1 MPYICLARN
10 DISDGSIQIL
20 DLSPNT
26 SQPKPPYAKGQ
37 TKYVN
42 YPTLGDATAKFTTGA
57 ATQSTTADISGLA
70 AFFLDRFEVSNSDQ
84 ATARLNV
91 SGNPSGGDTLIFA
104 KGVATKTITFVTPG
118 PAGPDEVLI
127 GLNVAATLTNLLA
140 FLNNAGNRTAYD
152 VAFGFH
158 FVADNNGITGGCD
171 ITSTGTGSYGVD
183 GICTLAYTGTVFKW
197 TFGGSFGAANVSEV
211 TRTHLT
217 LEKMNQNLLDRLVS
231 KVLTVT
237 ASGYSFN
244 DYNVY
249 LNMYNPNLNVTTNTA
264 ASMLVTS
271 TEKHGLTTGDTVK
284 FNFGAGGAT
293 SDVNGKDWAVTVVSE
308 YIFTVPFD
316 NSGSAVTGTGTLYF
330 SGFAQPLNLIP
341 YAGLDD
347 FKILM
352 SLASGAGYSLLAGSQ
367 TYAPL
372 TVAGG
377 ITVAQKTAAV
387 GTQTYEDTSTGPQTP
402 ATTHPISVTLPIK
415 PIRGTTATA
424 AFNMSITQGALAK
437 LAGPQ
442 PGTLHATSYITS
454 DVGATG
460 WATTLAGDPI
470 RSYPYQGARANLKGG
485 FVTESPSLTPIRGRL
500 VTVYDDFGTVLV

>member
-57 ATQSTTADISGLA
+57 ATQITTVDIAGLS
-70 AFFLDRFEVSNSDQ
+70 AFFLDRFEVSSAGQ
-84 ATARLNV
+84 ATARLNL
-91 SGNPSGGDTLIFA
+91 SGNPSGGDTLVFA

-118 PAGPDEVLI
+118 PAGPDEVEI
-127 GLNVAATLTNLLA
+127 GLNPGATLISLMA
-140 FLNNAGNRTAYD
+140 FLNDAGNRAAYD
-152 VAFGFH
+152 AAFGFH
-158 FVADNNGITGGCD
+158 FVADNNGVTGGCD
-171 ITSTGTGSYGVD
+171 ITATGSYGVD
-183 GICTLAYTGTVFKW
+183 SICTLDYTGTEFAW
-197 TFGGSFGAANVSEV
+197 TFGGSLGAANVDEV

-217 LEKMNQNLLDRLVS
+217 LEKMNQNLLDRLVAN
-231 KVLTVT
+231 VLTVT

-293 SDVNGKDWAVTVVSE
+293 SDVNGKDWAVTVVGE
-308 YIFTVPFD
+308 YTFTVPFD
-316 NSGSAVTGTGTLYF
+316 NSGSAVTGNGTLYL
-330 SGFAQPLNLIP
+330 SGIAQPADLIP
-341 YAGLDD
+341 VVGADD

-372 TVAGG
+372 TVAGAD
-377 ITVAQKTAAV
+377 TVAQKTAAV

-402 ATTHPISVTLPIK
+402 ATTRPISVTLPIK

-437 LAGPQ
+437 LAGVQ
-442 PGTLHATSYITS
+442 PGNLHAISYITS

-470 RSYPYQGARANLKGG
+470 RSYPYQGARANLKNG
-485 FVTESPSLTPIRGRL
+485 FTTENPGLTPIRGRL